1 MSADERPDGQTDPC
15 GAFNTLNQAYSA
27 LVAWIEANGYRIAG
41 PNREVYL
48 HCTSPVRQNDE
59 SYVTEIQFP
68 VEKA

>member
-1 MSADERPDGQTDPC
+1 MT
-15 GAFNTLNQAYSA
+15 
-27 LVAWIEANGYRIAG
+27 WIEANGYHIAG